1 MNKRLT
7 KKKKQEL
14 LLKILANKVSELDED
29 GGKYKARKLHK
40 SFSELK
46 TINRIN
52 GYIQNV
58 MRIRTLTHSI
68 STIPA
73 KVRKL
78 LQIVTELEEEYPG
91 RHFTLDGHLVGSI
104 GEVLAE
110 YYYGI
115 HLYDSSFPIH
125 DGWVG
130 EGVARR
136 EIQIKTTQR
145 NTVMMSCKPDYLIV
159 LY

>member
-52 GYIQNV
+52 P
-58 MRIRTLTHSI
+58 SP
-68 STIPA
+68 S
-73 KVRKL
+73 RKEVNKWDWVPR
-78 LQIVTELEEEYPG
+78 QCDNPG
-91 RHFTLDGHLVGSI
+91 
-104 GEVLAE
+104 LA
-110 YYYGI
+110 GTM
-115 HLYDSSFPIH
+115 
-125 DGWVG
+125 VKR
-130 EGVARR
+130 A
-136 EIQIKTTQR
+136 
-145 NTVMMSCKPDYLIV
+145 
-159 LY
+159 

>member
-52 GYIQNV
+52 GY
-58 MRIRTLTHSI
+58 RIEIRPREEKHNYAHFHVVKGSDGMASIRIDTL
-68 STIPA
+68 
-73 KVRKL
+73 
-78 LQIVTELEEEYPG
+78 
-91 RHFTLDGHLVGSI
+91 
-104 GEVLAE
+104 EVLESSLPETILKRIIVWTQNNKQILMETWNEFHE
-110 YYYGI
+110 YR
-115 HLYDSSFPIH
+115 
-125 DGWVG
+125 V
-130 EGVARR
+130 
-136 EIQIKTTQR
+136 
-145 NTVMMSCKPDYLIV
+145 IV
-159 LY
+159 E